1 MQDDARTAPGA
12 DMDLADANLDAVFSH
27 PRVAARL
34 KQTVPALH
42 DAASNFWQSAL
53 NTDILPARI
62 KELVLLALH
71 GTVTSLHA
79 PGIQRHV
86 QRALDAG
93 ASAQDV
99 LDVLLTI
106 TGVANHAL
114 YFAVPV
120 LLRELEAAGD
130 EAALPDVTDE
140 AQAIKDAFIRA
151 RGMWNPQRDVIARM
165 MPQYFAALSKVSTVT
180 WQHGSLTRKEREL
193 ICIAIDCTVTHM
205 FEPGLALHI
214 RGALQHGASKA
225 EILAVFQLAA
235 LMGLESYL
243 CGAQTLFGQ
252 EEDAS

>member
-1 MQDDARTAPGA
+1 M
-12 DMDLADANLDAVFSH
+12 
-27 PRVAARL
+27 
-34 KQTVPALH
+34 
-42 DAASNFWQSAL
+42 
-53 NTDILPARI
+53 
-62 KELVLLALH
+62 KELVLLSLH
-71 GTVTSLHA
+71 GTVTALHA

-120 LLRELEAAGD
+120 LMRELEAAGD
-130 EAALPDVTDE
+130 GQAALPDITDA
-140 AQAIKDAFIRA
+140 AQAIKDAFIRT
-151 RGMWNPQRDVIARM
+151 RGTWNPQRDVIARM

-205 FEPGLALHI
+205 FESGLALHI
-214 RGALQHGASKA
+214 RCALQHGASKA

-235 LMGLESYL
+235 LMGLESYIG
-243 CGAQTLFGQ
+243 GAQTLFGQ
-252 EEDAS
+252 EADAS